1 MCPAGDWECG
11 TSRQKCVLSEDLALF
26 LAVPRYH
33 SCCMELLL
41 SSKWCISKFLS
52 KGLFFYYLLNF
63 QTFSNFGG
71 KKRKHMRNCQ
81 QLSLAV
87 LCVKWLTK
95 EFYYL
100 TDILPL
106 PHSTKW
112 ENEEILLSDLFTY
125 IFFRTSSYG
134 NLSFFVMQ
142 YSLCL
147 TEAGKTEES
156 KMLSKKCYVSF
167 SLISTPRTMLFSDVL
182 QNLVLQ
188 PQPFG

>member
-1 MCPAGDWECG
+1 
-11 TSRQKCVLSEDLALF
+11 
-26 LAVPRYH
+26 
-33 SCCMELLL
+33 MELLL

-52 KGLFFYYLLNF
+52 IGLFFYYLLNF

-134 NLSFFVMQ
+134 NLSFFVTQ
-142 YSLCL
+142 YSLFDRGREDRGIQNAFQEMLCLFFTHFHSPYDAFLRCL
-147 TEAGKTEES
+147 TKPSITTPAFRLREGWISSCVRDYKF
-156 KMLSKKCYVSF
+156 LSV
-167 SLISTPRTMLFSDVL
+167 
-182 QNLVLQ
+182 
-188 PQPFG
+188 PFWFWKYWVHKGRCF

>member
-1 MCPAGDWECG
+1 
-11 TSRQKCVLSEDLALF
+11 
-26 LAVPRYH
+26 
-33 SCCMELLL
+33 
-41 SSKWCISKFLS
+41 
-52 KGLFFYYLLNF
+52 
-63 QTFSNFGG
+63 
-71 KKRKHMRNCQ
+71 MRNCQ

-100 TDILPL
+100 TDIFPL
-106 PHSTKW
+106 PQSTKW

-134 NLSFFVMQ
+134 NLSFFVTQ

-156 KMLSKKCYVSF
+156 KMLFKKCYVSF